1 MRKTFTFLLL
11 IFVLFFNYLNA
22 QSFNPFQGLKPA
34 SDNEI
39 EYCEQVEFFDYSPKV
54 FQEIMEMP
62 SQALQISAVIQGL
75 KLNLILKPNNF
86 INPAYFLS
94 TDKQALVL
102 SNTKSRFF
110 TGTAENYPNSMV
122 VLNFFEDELSGII
135 SLGNGNIVIGKLG
148 NDPTSRKHV
157 IYNDINLKA
166 NNPFECHLEELPQN
180 LEKMAQDILVEP
192 AQKTDHCK
200 KIAHYFECDYHMY
213 QTRGSSVSSCEN
225 FVLGMFNVI
234 STLLER
240 EGVYTEV
247 SQIKVWTSQDPY
259 PSNGSAQALYS
270 FGNYLKNNYT
280 GNIATLLSTKP
291 LGLGGIAW
299 LDVLCTPNSG
309 GSFGRYSYVNINNS
323 YNQLPTY
330 SWTIN
335 ATTHELGHNYGSPHT
350 HNCNWNLP
358 NGKRGA
364 IDSCYNSEGGCV
376 SVSPR
381 ATQSGTIMSYCHL
394 TSRGVDLNK
403 GFGRLPGTLIL
414 NKFNAAPCVSGKFPA
429 NFLVNTNSPVCEGAE
444 LSLATNSND
453 TVVLWTGPNGFS
465 SNQQNAFRPEMKMS
479 DSGFYDLLIQTEGCE
494 RRARFEVKVNPRP
507 EKSKL
512 SKFGLD
518 ITSDKT
524 DSSFYHTW
532 YFNGQET
539 NFTGATIKPDKLGF
553 YSEKL
558 TNKFG
563 CFNYSDTLE
572 FLDEN
577 IYPNQSP
584 SLEILYPNPS
594 SSTLNLRLSVYR
606 SGNYKIKIFN
616 SIGQLMHD
624 TEYNISPAMLGIINF
639 SYDISDLS
647 EGNYFF
653 VFEGSERFFTKKFIK
668 IQ

>member
-1 MRKTFTFLLL
+1 MRKTFTFLLS
-11 IFVLFFNYLNA
+11 FSVLFFNHLNA
-22 QSFNPFQGLKPA
+22 QNINPFSGLKA
-34 SDNEI
+34 ATNEEIDYCDNA
-39 EYCEQVEFFDYSPKV
+39 EFFEYSSQV
-54 FQEIMEMP
+54 FQEILEMP
-62 SQALQISAVIQGL
+62 NKPLQISAEIQGIKL
-75 KLNLILKPNNF
+75 KLILKPNNF

-94 TDKQALVL
+94 TDKSPYLKTN
-102 SNTKSRFF
+102 SKSRFYS
-110 TGTAENYPNSMV
+110 GSAENYPNSMV
-122 VLNFFEDELSGII
+122 VLNFFENELSGII
-135 SLGNGNIVIGKLG
+135 SLGNGNIVIGKWG
-148 NDPTSRKHV
+148 DDPTSRKHV
-157 IYNDINLKA
+157 IYNDLNLKA
-166 NNPFECHLEELPQN
+166 NNPFECHLEELPEN
-180 LEKMAQDILVEP
+180 LEKMAKDIVVEP
-192 AQKTDHCK
+192 AEKTDHCK

-213 QTRGSSVSSCEN
+213 QSRGSSVSSCEN

-247 SQIKVWTSQDPY
+247 SQIKVWTTQDAY
-259 PSNGSAQALYS
+259 PSGSSAQALYS
-270 FGNYLKNNYT
+270 FGSTLKNNYT

-299 LDVLCTPNSG
+299 LDVLCANNSG

-350 HNCNWNLP
+350 HNCNWVLP
-358 NGKRGA
+358 SGKRGA

-414 NKFNAAPCVSGKFPA
+414 NKYNSAPCVSGKFPA
-429 NFLVNTNSPVCEGAE
+429 NFLVNTNSPVCEGTE
-444 LSLATNSND
+444 LNMSTSGND

-465 SNQQNAFRPEMKMS
+465 SNLENAVRPDMKLS
-479 DSGFYDLLIQTEGCE
+479 DSGFYDVLIQTEGCE
-494 RRARFEVKVNPRP
+494 RRARFEVKVNPKP
-507 EKSKL
+507 ERSNL

-524 DSSFYHTW
+524 DTSFYHTW
-532 YFNGQET
+532 YFNGQQT
-539 NFTGATIKPDKLGF
+539 NFTGATIRPEKLGF

-558 TNKFG
+558 TNRFG
-563 CFNYSDTLE
+563 CFTFSDTIE

-584 SLEILYPNPS
+584 TLEILYPNPS
-594 SSTLNLRLSVYR
+594 SNTLNLRLSIYR
-606 SGNYKIKIFN
+606 SGNYKIKIYN
-616 SIGQLMHD
+616 SIGQLIQD
-624 TEYNISPAMLGIINF
+624 TEYVVSTAMLGLINF
-639 SYDISDLS
+639 SYDISDLA

-653 VFEGSERFFTKKFIK
+653 VFEGSEKYFTQKFIK